1 MSLPCFIFEEKK
13 NPNTKDTVLVLVIFF
28 LPPRLHSKQT
38 LQLEMREK
46 VHIPSAGSVSPNT
59 HLMETSGF
67 LSDSRSQRGGRA
79 QLQDRRAS
87 HSNSHPLNTDWWGF
101 LLVPQLFVRSAHH
114 RQLLRRSVTSGASTR
129 QVQDQVGHLSAQC
142 EGCN

>member
-1 MSLPCFIFEEKK
+1 MSLPCLIFGKK

-46 VHIPSAGSVSPNT
+46 VHIPSTGSVSPNT

-67 LSDSRSQRGGRA
+67 LSDSRSQQGR
-79 QLQDRRAS
+79 
-87 HSNSHPLNTDWWGF
+87 P
-101 LLVPQLFVRSAHH
+101 SAAPG
-114 RQLLRRSVTSGASTR
+114 QESVTFKLVSS
-129 QVQDQVGHLSAQC
+129 
-142 EGCN
+142 